1 MLVNEFI
8 CRDQRLLKCENKA
21 DEAIK
26 NDISE
31 LTAIETEAFK
41 KSLLLKEVEE
51 GNKINASFERP
62 EVILNDLKIGLNG
75 NEAQQEQ
82 AKCENK
88 KKYAHFC
95 VTQKILK

>member
-1 MLVNEFI
+1 
-8 CRDQRLLKCENKA
+8 
-21 DEAIK
+21 
-26 NDISE
+26 
-31 LTAIETEAFK
+31 
-41 KSLLLKEVEE
+41 LKEVEE

-62 EVILNDLKIGLNG
+62 EVILNDRKIALNG

-95 VTQKILK
+95 VT